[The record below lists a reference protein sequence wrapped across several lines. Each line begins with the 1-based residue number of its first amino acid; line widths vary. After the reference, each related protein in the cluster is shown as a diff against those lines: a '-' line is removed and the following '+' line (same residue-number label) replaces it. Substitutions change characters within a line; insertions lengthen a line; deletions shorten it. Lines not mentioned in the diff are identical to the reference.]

1 MPRSKKELESAIRGG
16 SGRAVLIVNARSRRG
31 RRLYG
36 RARTLLT
43 AAGLEFGEIVPV
55 TDPAGLRPL
64 FHRVLADDPDLVVVG
79 GGDGTVAEAVRH
91 LAHRDTALGVLP
103 LGTTN
108 NFARSLELPM
118 DLAGAVDVLAEGKVA
133 DVDVGWFEGTDDT
146 GPAPAA
152 KATGDASQ
160 PGDAG
165 GTRTANS
172 AGGTR
177 DANSAGGTRDASGVG
192 DKAGHVFANM
202 VSLGLSVEVARH
214 VPHELKRVLGRPA
227 YALTA
232 ARLLPRHEAFRA
244 TIEIDGETTEV
255 ATHQLNIANGAH
267 HSGQRIARD
276 ASPDDR
282 LLAVYRLGD
291 ERRLRLASATARHVL
306 TGPWRSLDEAAFLTT
321 QHVRIATDPPLPVDV
336 DGEIRARTPVEI
348 RLLGN
353 ALRVIVP
360 QSFND
365 T

>member
-1 MPRSKKELESAIRGG
+1 MPRSKRELETAIRSG

-31 RRLYG
+31 RRLYD
-36 RARTLLT
+36 RARTLL
-43 AAGLEFGEIVPV
+43 ASAGLEFAEVVPV
-55 TDPAGLRPL
+55 TDPTGLRPL
-64 FHRVLADDPDLVVVG
+64 FRRVLEDSPDLVVVG
-79 GGDGTVAEAVRH
+79 GGDGTIAEAVRH
-91 LAHRDTALGVLP
+91 LTHRDVALGVLP

-118 DLAGAVDVLAEGKVA
+118 DLGGAVDILAGGKVA
-133 DVDVGWFEGTDDT
+133 DVDVGWFEGTTDT
-146 GPAPAA
+146 AA
-152 KATGDASQ
+152 GTGT
-160 PGDAG
+160 
-165 GTRTANS
+165 GTRP
-172 AGGTR
+172 GTER
-177 DANSAGGTRDASGVG
+177 GAREDDPS
-192 DKAGHVFANM
+192 AGHVFANM

-214 VPHELKRVLGRPA
+214 VPHELKRLLGRPA

-232 ARLLPRHEAFRA
+232 ARLLPRHAAFHA

-255 ATHQLNIANGAH
+255 ETHQLNIANGAH

-291 ERRLRLASATARHVL
+291 GRRLRLASATARHVL
-306 TGPWRSLDEAAFLTT
+306 TGPWRSLDEEAFLTT

-336 DGEIRARTPVEI
+336 DGEIRARTPVTI

-360 QSFND
+360 QSFVD

>member
-1 MPRSKKELESAIRGG
+1 MPRSKAELETAIRDG

-31 RRLYG
+31 RRLHD
-36 RARTLLT
+36 RARTLLSD
-43 AAGLEFGEIVPV
+43 AGLEFAEVVPV
-55 TDPAGLRPL
+55 TDPAGLRPV

-91 LAHRDTALGVLP
+91 LTHRDAALGVLP

-118 DLAGAVDVLAEGKVA
+118 DLGGAVGVLASGKVA
-133 DVDVGWFEGTDDT
+133 DVDVGWFEGT
-146 GPAPAA
+146 A
-152 KATGDASQ
+152 DAS
-160 PGDAG
+160 
-165 GTRTANS
+165 S
-172 AGGTR
+172 
-177 DANSAGGTRDASGVG
+177 DASS
-192 DKAGHVFANM
+192 DGHVFANM

-214 VPHELKRVLGRPA
+214 VPHELKRLLGRPA

-232 ARLLPRHEAFRA
+232 ARLLPRHRAFRA

-255 ATHQLNIANGAH
+255 ETHQLNIANGAH

-291 ERRLRLASATARHVL
+291 GRRLRLASATARHVL
-306 TGPWRSLDEAAFLTT
+306 TGPWRTLEEDAFLTT

-336 DGEIRARTPVEI
+336 DGEIRARTPVTI

-360 QSFND
+360 QSFVD